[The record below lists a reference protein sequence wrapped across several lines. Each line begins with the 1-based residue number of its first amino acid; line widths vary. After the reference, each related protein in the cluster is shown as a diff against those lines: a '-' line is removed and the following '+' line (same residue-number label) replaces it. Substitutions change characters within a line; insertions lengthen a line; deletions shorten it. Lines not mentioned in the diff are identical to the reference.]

1 MSYKIKFIVNP
12 KSGINRN
19 PRRIVSWIDSVLKP
33 SGIHYEISYTG
44 KPGDGTVLAREAVK
58 EGFTIVTVVGGDG
71 TINEAG
77 RGLCNSDVALAVIPA
92 GSGNGFA
99 RNFKIPLKQYEAI
112 KLLLNPRIIPIDVGK
127 INDHYFFNVAGFGLD
142 ANIAENFEQ
151 FGIRGPLPYFLVGVR
166 AFFKY
171 QPQTIIIKFE
181 NKEIEISP
189 LVVTIAN
196 APEYGNGAI
205 ISPSAQPDDGFLD
218 LAILDKIPL
227 REAVS
232 NLFRLFNGTINQVSA
247 FHSHRVSSL
256 EIIRPAPGP
265 IQTDKNPHPEAA
277 HLKIEVI
284 PRSLRVLV
292 GPRYRNET
300 LDK

>member
-1 MSYKIKFIVNP
+1 MSHKIKFIVNP

-33 SGIHYEISYTG
+33 SGIYYEICYTG

-71 TINEAG
+71 TINEVG
-77 RGLCNSDVALAVIPA
+77 RGLCNSNVALAVIPA

-151 FGIRGPLPYFLVGVR
+151 FGIRGPLPYFLVGIR

-171 QPQTIIIKFE
+171 QPQTILIKFD

-227 REAVS
+227 REAVL
-232 NLFRLFNGTINQVSA
+232 NLFKLFNGTINQVSA
-247 FHSHRVSSL
+247 FHSHRVTSL

-265 IQTDKNPHPEAA
+265 IQTDGNPHPEAA

-292 GPRYRNET
+292 GPTYRNET
-300 LDK
+300 LDG